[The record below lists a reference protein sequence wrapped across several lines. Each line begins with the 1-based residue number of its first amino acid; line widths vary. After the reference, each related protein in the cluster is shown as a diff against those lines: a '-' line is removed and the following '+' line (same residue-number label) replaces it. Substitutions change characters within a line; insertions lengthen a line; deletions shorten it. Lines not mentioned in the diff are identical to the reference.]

1 MSTTLSLAV
10 SIFVFFSNYGV
21 ILSKFYQRRK
31 KFETI
36 KRSLNSDYL
45 PKQKKISFSQKVLF
59 FFNLKFGEKHSFD
72 KDNDVHLKQM
82 TSISENG
89 EIFKIDLQHDRRP
102 GQRKGSSLSRQL
114 SFHVSY
120 LKSSNY
126 VLVTLLTFWMLH
138 SPLFVYQIVELIR

>member
-10 SIFVFFSNYGV
+10 SIIVFFSYYGV
-21 ILSKFYQRRK
+21 ILSKFYKRRK
-31 KFETI
+31 RFDTL

-45 PKQKKISFSQKVLF
+45 PKMRKISFTQKVLF

-72 KDNDVHLKQM
+72 KDDDVYLRQM

-89 EIFKIDLQHDRRP
+89 EIFKIDLQPDRKA
-102 GQRKGSSLSRQL
+102 GQRKSSSLSRHL

-138 SPLFVYQIVELIR
+138 SPIFVYQTVELIR